1 MACRVAIGVVGI
13 AVAATP
19 VLAQEP
25 GRELEFGGGWSRGT
39 HAQEKS
45 SLDLLVGG
53 GLFLTD
59 DNAVQTGEVGVIT
72 WLSSVVG
79 LGVRHSLR
87 AGEASTQLTSVTL
100 NVRAQTS
107 ERVHLLLGWSP
118 VVSLIQEYGGWEV
131 GIPPAPLVDVFI
143 RYELPHRRFDIQ
155 VGVNIYAREGA
166 AWIHP
171 MALGVFSF

>member
-1 MACRVAIGVVGI
+1 MACRLAIGVVGI

-25 GRELEFGGGWSRGT
+25 GRELEFGSGWSRST

-45 SLDLLVGG
+45 SLDLLAGG
-53 GLFLTD
+53 GLFLRYGD
-59 DNAVQTGEVGVIT
+59 AVQTGEVGVST

-87 AGEASTQLTSVTL
+87 AGDRSTQLTSVTL

-107 ERVHLLLGWSP
+107 ERVHLVLGWTP

-131 GIPPAPLVDVFI
+131 DIPGLLFDVFI

-155 VGVNIYAREGA
+155 AGVNIFAREGA

>member
-1 MACRVAIGVVGI
+1 MACRLAIGVVGI

-25 GRELEFGGGWSRGT
+25 DRGLELGGGWSRAA
-39 HAQEKS
+39 HAQDKS

-53 GLFLTD
+53 GLFMID
-59 DNAVQTGEVGVIT
+59 DDAVQTGEVSVIT
-72 WLSSVVG
+72 WLSSRFG
-79 LGVRHSLR
+79 LGGRHSLR

-100 NVRAQTS
+100 NFRAQTS
-107 ERVHLLLGWSP
+107 DRVHLLLGWTP

-131 GIPPAPLVDVFI
+131 GIPGPLVDVFI

-155 VGVNIYAREGA
+155 AGVNIYAREGA
-166 AWIHP
+166 AWMHP